1 MILWLAGAA
10 LFLTIFYFY
19 VNREKKDILITSEEK
34 IENFIS
40 SNTFAGAKRGYVLII
55 GDVSFFSRKQKIII
69 VVLEVVEEILKN
81 NSS

>member
-19 VNREKKDILITSEEK
+19 VNRKKKDILITSEEK

-40 SNTFAGAKRGYVLII
+40 SNTFAGAKRGYVFKKDDLGIGYYIYII
-55 GDVSFFSRKQKIII
+55 
-69 VVLEVVEEILKN
+69 N
-81 NSS
+81 NS

>member
-1 MILWLAGAA
+1 MFLWLAGAA

-40 SNTFAGAKRGYVLII
+40 SNTFAGAKRGYVFKKDDLGIGYYIDII
-55 GDVSFFSRKQKIII
+55 
-69 VVLEVVEEILKN
+69 N
-81 NSS
+81 NS

>member
-40 SNTFAGAKRGYVLII
+40 SNTFAGAKRGYVFKKDDLGIGYYIDII
-55 GDVSFFSRKQKIII
+55 
-69 VVLEVVEEILKN
+69 N
-81 NSS
+81 NS

>member
-40 SNTFAGAKRGYVLII
+40 SNTFAGAKRGYVFKKDDLGIGYYIDII
-55 GDVSFFSRKQKIII
+55 
-69 VVLEVVEEILKN
+69 N
-81 NSS
+81 NR